1 MALKKELPTFD
12 FSNLT
17 YSEKLELLKEVE
29 LKEWQIKKY
38 RISSFKPISQSQE
51 QVIQAVHNA
60 VEWKTPTKIIW
71 ANWWNSGWKCFW
83 LKQAILMHDWTWKE
97 AHNLKVW
104 DLLMWPD
111 SKPRT
116 VTSVYYGKSEMF
128 KLLPES
134 GEPVIVNWNHQ
145 LMLVYRRRDRK
156 WNRPKLQKEYQHLQS
171 VVPEWKLVQMSV
183 TEYLKQSTKWKAEAY
198 MWRPKIIHFTKKEQL
213 IDPYMLGV
221 WLWDG
226 DSRWWT
232 ITNTDIEII
241 DYLFKY
247 AEVNNFKI
255 TTYEKDLRYNIR
267 NNWDKNS
274 NFTKLLRDYNLLLN
288 KHIPLNYK
296 TGNEQQRLELL
307 AGLLDTDW
315 EFDRR
320 WTPRYQITQ
329 KSKKLAYDILDL
341 ARSLGFRCN
350 ITETVKTC
358 TNHTRVDYKPW
369 TYYRVSINGDVWRIP
384 CKVQRKK
391 AEEKVRRHNK
401 DWLVSKFLVES
412 IWEDYFVWFTLS
424 DDKLHIDNNYIV
436 HHNSAISS
444 FCVASVALGE
454 LTKEIWARYIG
465 ERKRIAIF
473 VENFAGVRKLEEYM
487 FEEPTFQTGSWHTG
501 LARIPP
507 EFIQDIEYS
516 QTKPKA
522 IRYVKLTNWT
532 TIEFNTYNQGYNS
545 AAGGNYDFIW
555 MDEPPQD
562 ENVFNEIIARLSRSH
577 CILLFSAT
585 LTNDRMDYIDDFF
598 ANMDNEQKEQVEII
612 TLLSKDN
619 KHTDTTI
626 LRALWE
632 HRLTGRKPEKKW
644 KVYYQFFKNKHI
656 VEHFEPTYENMW
668 GYCKY
673 YMWIDPGGSHPFAI
687 VLFCIDEEWM
697 IYIFKEYLLRDDEQ
711 TYSNVISI
719 IEENYNKYPFDKI
732 IVDMRDAYFIKTLKT
747 DANLR
752 NVQKCDKHTKW
763 PRWEHNIV
771 WRRMRINEYFA
782 QWKIMISD
790 RCRDIIQEFD
800 RVKYKK
806 NASDTATAKTDIEWE
821 DDALDAFGY
830 AFDYATK
837 NIGMAKII
845 KNSRYKPKEKENS
858 YNNISPN
865 YNKMTWN
872 DRKLH
877 SLNITI

>member
-1 MALKKELPTFD
+1 MALKKELPQFD
-12 FSNLT
+12 LSQLS
-17 YSEKLELLKEVE
+17 YSEKLELLKELE
-29 LKEWQIKKY
+29 MKEGQLKKY
-38 RISSFKPISQSQE
+38 RISSFKPISDSQE

-60 VEWKTPTKIIW
+60 VEWRTPTKIIW
-71 ANWWNSGWKCFW
+71 ANGWNSGWKCKR
-83 LKQAILMHDWTWKE
+83 LKEPVLMHDWTWKE

-145 LMLVYRRRDRK
+145 LMLVHRRRDRK

-226 DSRWWT
+226 T
-232 ITNTDIEII
+232 TIKPQITNTDKEVI
-241 DYLFKY
+241 DYIYEY
-247 AEVNNFKI
+247 AN
-255 TTYEKDLRYNIR
+255 
-267 NNWDKNS
+267 KNS
-274 NFTKLLRDYNLLLN
+274 MKVTKYKLSYSLVRNYSKWCTFTQQLRDCWVLWD

-296 TGNEQQRLELL
+296 TGDEQQRLELL

-315 EFDRR
+315 EFTK
-320 WTPRYQITQ
+320 WKTPRYSITQ

-358 TNHTRVDYKPW
+358 TNHTRADYKPW
-369 TYYRVSINGDVWRIP
+369 TYYRVSVNGDVWRIP

-401 DWLVSKFLVES
+401 DWLVSKFFVES
-412 IWEDYFVWFTLS
+412 IWEDFYVWFTLD
-424 DDKLHIDNNYIV
+424 DDKLYLDRNYIV

-444 FCVASVALGE
+444 FCVASVALWE
-454 LTKEIWARYIG
+454 LTKEIWARYIW

-487 FEEPTFQTGSWHTG
+487 FEEPTFRVGSWHTG

-507 EFIQDIEYS
+507 EYISNIEYS

-598 ANMDNEQKEQVEII
+598 ANMDEEQKEQVEVI

-644 KVYYQFFKNKHI
+644 KVFYQFYKWKHV

-687 VLFCIDEEWM
+687 ILFCIDEEWM
-697 IYIFKEYLLRDDEQ
+697 IYIFKEYLLRDAEQ
-711 TYSNVISI
+711 AYSNVISI
-719 IEENYNKYPFDKI
+719 IEENYNKYPFEKI
-732 IVDMRDAYFIKTLKT
+732 IVDMRDAYFIKTLKQ
-747 DANLR
+747 DAQLR

-763 PRWEHNIV
+763 PRWENNIV

-782 QWKIMISD
+782 QWKIMISNK
-790 RCRDIIQEFD
+790 CSELIQEFD
-800 RVKYKK
+800 RLKYKK
-806 NASDTATAKTDIEWE
+806 NASENATAKSDIDWE
-821 DDALDAFGY
+821 DDGIDAFGY

-837 NIGMAKII
+837 NIGMSKLII
-845 KNSRYKPKEKENS
+845 NNRYQRPQIETKK
-858 YNNISPN
+858 NNITPTNNS
-865 YNKMTWN
+865 WN

-877 SLNITI
+877 SLNIII